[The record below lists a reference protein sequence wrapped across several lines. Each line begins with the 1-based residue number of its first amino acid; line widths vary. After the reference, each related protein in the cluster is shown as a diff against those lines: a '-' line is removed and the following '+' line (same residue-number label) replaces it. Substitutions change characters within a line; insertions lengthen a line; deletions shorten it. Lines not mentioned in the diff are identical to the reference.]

1 MTEPALTLDRL
12 LNDTSLK
19 NTLKQWLS
27 EPADADD
34 VLQQVAEKVIRERI
48 PVHSKAYLS
57 AVLRNSAIDLSR
69 ANGRREHNARG
80 LASQFENPVA
90 PAPDK
95 SLQAAQ
101 AISAIQ
107 AVLDHQPPL
116 SRKIFKLY
124 HVLGLTQPEIAQSL
138 DIHLST
144 VEKRLAKL
152 RKGCLKELEA
162 HLD

>member
-1 MTEPALTLDRL
+1 MAELALTLDRL
-12 LNDTSLK
+12 LNDTSLR

-34 VLQQVAEKVIRERI
+34 VLQQVAEKAIRERI
-48 PVHSKAYLS
+48 PIHSNGYLS
-57 AVLRNSAIDLSR
+57 AVLRNSAIDLCR
-69 ANGRREHNARG
+69 ANGRREHNTRG
-80 LASQFENPVA
+80 IAPQFENSVA
-90 PAPDK
+90 PAPEK
-95 SLQAAQ
+95 SLQAVQ
-101 AISAIQ
+101 AISAVQ

-124 HVLGLTQPEIAQSL
+124 HVLGLTQPEIAQCL
-138 DIHLST
+138 GIHLST
-144 VEKRLAKL
+144 VEKRLARV